1 MLAAGCTYIPTRMHA
16 PNTRSQQHLR
26 PYNNRLSWVWVVLFS
41 RCTNLLAWK
50 VKFCCMAASL
60 RLPRAACTAAD
71 GLSWHRSCPEARSL
85 LPGDV
90 NDLSDSAF
98 GPMVVAPQRRSELM
112 LPSFRFGRRTL
123 QPVQTC
129 ARIIACRVRY
139 YRYVSNL
146 RHRAC

>member
-1 MLAAGCTYIPTRMHA
+1 MHA

-26 PYNNRLSWVWVVLFS
+26 PYNNRLSWEWVVLFS
-41 RCTNLLAWK
+41 RCTSLLAWK
-50 VKFCCMAASL
+50 VKFYCMAASL
-60 RLPRAACTAAD
+60 RLPQAAQLLTALA
-71 GLSWHRSCPEARSL
+71 GTGVARKRGASCH
-85 LPGDV
+85 GDV

-98 GPMVVAPQRRSELM
+98 GPLVAAPQRRSELM
-112 LPSFRFGRRTL
+112 LPSFRFGRQTL

-139 YRYVSNL
+139 DRYVSNL